1 MKGLNRDW
9 KMLVFDFLRILVN
22 FFSGKPELHST
33 LRKEKVKCDGSLRN
47 HCFSSIQERS
57 NVLLLTCNDNFS
69 ARSANG
75 AMRDL
80 HPCCKFDHVL
90 QPPVAHSVTGLDS
103 SASVLYK
110 RN

>member
-1 MKGLNRDW
+1 MHLW
-9 KMLVFDFLRILVN
+9 AFCSFEIYEPL
-22 FFSGKPELHST
+22 FSCLQE
-33 LRKEKVKCDGSLRN
+33 GSNAL
-47 HCFSSIQERS
+47 FSCLQEGS
-57 NVLLLTCNDNFS
+57 NAMLLTCNDNFS

-80 HPCCKFDHVL
+80 HPCCKFDQVL
-90 QPPVAHSVTGLDS
+90 HPPVAHSVTGLDS